1 MSFCLT
7 SKSEWHPYTVLD
19 HVDGITVFGILHETN
34 EKKLIFPILG
44 NNHTYKYIQLIFLS

>member
-34 EKKLIFPILG
+34 EIKLIFPILG